1 MSTIP
6 SVSVRLLHIII
17 FISRVNTQMHR
28 ERDSLEKSVILFH
41 HSALHNFKCKHT
53 HAYTERERERDRDSL
68 EKFVILLIL
77 LFITHSLFVG
87 QVERSRNL
95 HLESA
100 TERTTLIVALNTSFT
115 PPTNQK
121 GTTSTNL
128 ITY

>member
-1 MSTIP
+1 
-6 SVSVRLLHIII
+6 
-17 FISRVNTQMHR
+17 MHR

-53 HAYTERERERDRDSL
+53 HAYTGGGRERERDREERDRDSL
-68 EKFVILLIL
+68 EKSVILLIL